1 MIVKLR
7 YCKIHYVKEQL
18 HWTAVSTI
26 EVSSA
31 MLRTMNQTICK
42 YYFKPQNTSKP
53 FHYSR
58 ALFKRNENFK
68 KNNNNAPLAQRGPD
82 RRLTDFPIG

>member
-1 MIVKLR
+1 M
-7 YCKIHYVKEQL
+7 KIEQL

-31 MLRTMNQTICK
+31 MLQTINQIICK
-42 YYFKPQNTSKP
+42 YYFKPQNTSKL

-68 KNNNNAPLAQRGPD
+68 KNNNNALLHNEG
-82 RRLTDFPIG
+82 LTIG

>member
-1 MIVKLR
+1 M
-7 YCKIHYVKEQL
+7 KIEQL

-31 MLRTMNQTICK
+31 MLRTMNQSICK
-42 YYFKPQNTSKP
+42 YYFKPQNTSKL

-82 RRLTDFPIG
+82 RRLTDLPVG